1 MNESGCGSIEA
12 LSWHFHRGS
21 EEVHAES
28 TVRLV
33 VLRNEIGSRY
43 VPSTKQGCS
52 AQSAQNDCM

>member
-1 MNESGCGSIEA
+1 MNESGCGLIGA

-28 TVRLV
+28 TVRLA

-43 VPSTKQGCS
+43 LPNRKQGCS
-52 AQSAQNDCM
+52 A